1 LSIRNILIISDRGFI
16 GKSIFEDLKN
26 NKKYNIYGLNSDN
39 CDLLNINKTK
49 QTISKIIVKPFT
61 IVFLSTFGRFPE
73 DNYDVY
79 NKNTTMISNLLNNIN
94 TNLIE
99 QFIFFSSTCL
109 YGRPPNKIPIIE
121 TQECVPNGYYG
132 LSKFVSESLIK
143 LHLKC
148 PICIIR
154 IPGVYGELD
163 NNKSIISNFIN
174 NIINNKTITIYDK
187 GLVLR
192 DYVYIN
198 DIVKVIKYII
208 DSNSNITINIATGKS
223 VSLIN
228 LIKLIENNLN
238 KKAKINFLNSGH
250 QQFDMTFNINNL
262 MNFMPDFNPTR
273 MEDGIKKYI
282 SNKNIKFS
290 SL

>member
-1 LSIRNILIISDRGFI
+1 MSIKNILIISNRGFI
-16 GKSIFEDLKN
+16 GKSIFKDLKN

-49 QTISKIIVKPFT
+49 KTISKVIIKPFT
-61 IVFLSTFGRFPE
+61 IIFLSTFGRIPK

-79 NKNTTMISNLLNNIN
+79 NKNTTMISNLLNNID

-148 PICIIR
+148 PISIIR

-163 NNKSIISNFIN
+163 
-174 NIINNKTITIYDK
+174 NNKTITIYDK

-198 DIVKVIKYII
+198 DILKVIKYII

-223 VSLIN
+223 ISLIN

-250 QQFDMTFNINNL
+250 QQFDMTFNISSL
-262 MNFMPDFNPTR
+262 MNFMPDFNPTY

-282 SNKNIKFS
+282 YKKNIKFS
-290 SL
+290 SP